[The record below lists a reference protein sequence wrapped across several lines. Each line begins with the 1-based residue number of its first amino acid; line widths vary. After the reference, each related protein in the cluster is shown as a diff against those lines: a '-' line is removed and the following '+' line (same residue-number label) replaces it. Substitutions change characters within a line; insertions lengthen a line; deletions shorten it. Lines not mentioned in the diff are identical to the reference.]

1 MIQGAG
7 AFEGWAGQAGRAARP
22 WAPSHGAVPAV
33 LGPCHPGWL
42 SPGRRHAL
50 SLSGSLLGG
59 QRSHSVNLGLP
70 GTMVTMTFRS
80 EGCLNRPWLWAGI
93 DSVLCGINP
102 LQQHG
107 TPVQEE
113 SKRRGVGGAGPRRPR
128 GQEAA
133 GRPRLRAPRGP
144 GLLRSRASASASAPV
159 GDGHSACGPGSAP
172 AVSVTP
178 GRLGPLTWPRW
189 SCLRASSPAR
199 PAQTVPPPES
209 PLAPASLHRSVS
221 RVRLPLPFHVGPG
234 PLLEP

>member
-1 MIQGAG
+1 MGGAG
-7 AFEGWAGQAGRAARP
+7 GRAARP

-93 DSVLCGINP
+93 DSVLRGINP
-102 LQQHG
+102 LRQRNPSAGGKQKTRG
-107 TPVQEE
+107 GGRWTP
-113 SKRRGVGGAGPRRPR
+113 
-128 GQEAA
+128 EAA
-133 GRPRLRAPRGP
+133 GPGGCRLRAPRGP